1 MKNPKQLYLVLKKQY
16 FNEILA
22 GTKKE
27 EYRGFTDHFINRLCE
42 VDEDGQILDTK
53 KYETVKFQ
61 MGYNKD
67 APQMVVE
74 CKQILIDT
82 DEDVDLEKDFLTSE
96 NCNFTIVL
104 GEILEKINC

>member
-1 MKNPKQLYLVLKKQY
+1 MVNYDVCAPILKSLH
-16 FNEILA
+16 NSNNSRGA
-22 GTKKE
+22 SGTKKE

-74 CKQILIDT
+74 
-82 DEDVDLEKDFLTSE
+82 
-96 NCNFTIVL
+96 
-104 GEILEKINC
+104 

>member
-16 FNEILA
+16 FDEILA

-53 KYETVKFQ
+53 KYETVKVSDGLQ
-61 MGYNKD
+61 QRCSTND
-67 APQMVVE
+67 SRVQ
-74 CKQILIDT
+74 T
-82 DEDVDLEKDFLTSE
+82 DPDRHR
-96 NCNFTIVL
+96 
-104 GEILEKINC
+104 